1 MVIPFFGGFASPLA
15 SANRGLWCSTHR
27 AFVLLGAPRVAL
39 GCSSTE
45 RRAIRLALSVVLTQL
60 NCGDNPQP
68 AISPE
73 SRRTQKTRRNRRV
86 SWIVGLCGG
95 ARPTLSAALA
105 ARGV

>member
-45 RRAIRLALSVVLTQL
+45 RRAIRLALSVVL
-60 NCGDNPQP
+60 
-68 AISPE
+68 
-73 SRRTQKTRRNRRV
+73 
-86 SWIVGLCGG
+86 
-95 ARPTLSAALA
+95 
-105 ARGV
+105 